1 LGLTED
7 LPMQFTQRFKTSL
20 QNINANNFNEMALQ
34 AFRYQAAHC
43 ETYAAYLSA
52 LKINVAGIKTIGQ
65 IPFMPISFFKY
76 HHISSTTQNA
86 EVIFESSGTTGS
98 INSRHYVADAAFYN
112 TNARRIFTY
121 FYGNLS
127 DYHLFALLPSYLEK
141 GNSSLVFMAE
151 DFMKSTMQPSG
162 FFLHNF
168 DELANTIRKTYA
180 KDKKIILLGV
190 TYALL
195 DFAEQFPMHLPDLIV
210 METGGMKG
218 RRREMIREEVHQI
231 LRDAFGCQIHSE
243 YGMTELLSQC
253 YAINS
258 DVFQTPPQV
267 RILLR
272 DLNDPFAPAER
283 KTGGINIIDL
293 ANIDSCCFIET
304 QDIGQQLSDTTFR
317 VLGRYDNSDVRG
329 CNLLLY

>member
-1 LGLTED
+1 
-7 LPMQFTQRFKTSL
+7 MQFTQRFKTSL
-20 QNINANNFNEMALQ
+20 QHISPEHFEAMALA
-34 AFRYQAAHC
+34 AFRYQAVQC
-43 ETYAAYLSA
+43 KVYAQYLAA
-52 LKINVAGIKTIGQ
+52 LRVDVAKVHSLQQ
-65 IPFMPISFFKY
+65 IPFMPIDFFK
-76 HHISSTTQNA
+76 HHRISSHGA
-86 EVIFESSGTTGS
+86 EAQIVFESSGTTGS
-98 INSRHYVADAAFYN
+98 LNSRHYIADPTFYSL
-112 TNARRIFTY
+112 NARRIFEY
-121 FYGNLS
+121 FYGNLAN
-127 DYHLFALLPSYLEK
+127 YHLFALLPSYLEK

-151 DFMKSTMQPSG
+151 HFMQSTAKPSG

-168 DELANTIRKTYA
+168 QELAQTIQKTYN
-180 KDKKIILLGV
+180 KGKKIILLGV

-195 DFAEQFPMHLPDLIV
+195 DFAEHFPMPLPDLIV

-218 RRREMIREEVHQI
+218 RRREIVRQEVHDQ
-231 LRDAFGCQIHSE
+231 LRRAFACQVHSE

-272 DLNDPFAPAER
+272 DLNDPFSPAER
-283 KTGGINIIDL
+283 NIGGINVIDL

-304 QDIGQQLSDTTFR
+304 QDIGQQVGNATFR

-329 CNLLLY
+329 CNLLVY

>member
-1 LGLTED
+1 
-7 LPMQFTQRFKTSL
+7 MQFTQRFKTRL
-20 QNINANNFNEMALQ
+20 QHIGSADFDELAIE

-43 ETYAAYLSA
+43 EVYAKYLSLLRFNPA
-52 LKINVAGIKTIGQ
+52 EASSIGQ
-65 IPFMPISFFKY
+65 IPFMPINFFKY
-76 HHISSTTQNA
+76 HRVGSTKQPA

-98 INSRHYVADAAFYN
+98 LNSRHYVVDKNFYID
-112 TNARRIFTY
+112 NARQIFEH
-121 FYGNLS
+121 FYGNLA

-151 DFMKSTMQPSG
+151 GFMQQTAQPSG
-162 FFLHNF
+162 FFLHDF
-168 DELANTIRKTYA
+168 DRLAQTICQTYGRG
-180 KDKKIILLGV
+180 KKIILLGV

-195 DFAEQFPMHLPDLIV
+195 DFAEQFPMHLPELII

-218 RRREMIREEVHQI
+218 RRREMIRKEVHQA
-231 LRDAFGCQIHSE
+231 LRRAFGCRIDSE

-258 DVFQTPPQV
+258 DVFRTPPQV

-272 DLNDPFAPAER
+272 DLNDPFSPPER
-283 KTGGINIIDL
+283 DTGGINIIDL

-304 QDIGQQLSDTTFR
+304 QDIGQRLTDTTFR
-317 VLGRYDNSDVRG
+317 VLGRYDNSDIRG
-329 CNLLLY
+329 CNLLLH

>member
-1 LGLTED
+1 
-7 LPMQFTQRFKTSL
+7 
-20 QNINANNFNEMALQ
+20 MALQ
-34 AFRYQAAHC
+34 AFRYQAVHC
-43 ETYAAYLSA
+43 NTYAAYLAA
-52 LKINVAGIKTIGQ
+52 LKTDIDTIQTIRQ
-65 IPFMPISFFKY
+65 IPFMPINFFKY
-76 HHISSTTQNA
+76 HRISSTPQEA

-98 INSRHYVADAAFYN
+98 INSRHYVADAAFYSA
-112 TNARRIFTY
+112 NARRIFEY
-121 FYGNLS
+121 FYGSLA

-151 DFMKSTMQPSG
+151 DFMKSTTQPSG

-168 DELANTIRKTYA
+168 NELAKSLQETCLQGKKT
-180 KDKKIILLGV
+180 ILLGV

-195 DFAEQFPMHLPDLIV
+195 DFAEQYPMHLPDLIV

-218 RRREMIREEVHQI
+218 RRREMIRQEVHET
-231 LRDAFGCQIHSE
+231 LRRAFGCQIHSE

-253 YAINS
+253 YAVNS

-283 KTGGINIIDL
+283 ATGGINIIDL

>member
-1 LGLTED
+1 
-7 LPMQFTQRFKTSL
+7 
-20 QNINANNFNEMALQ
+20 MALQ
-34 AFRYQAAHC
+34 AFRYQAVHC
-43 ETYAAYLSA
+43 NTYSAYLAA
-52 LKINVAGIKTIGQ
+52 LKTDIANIRTIRQ

-76 HHISSTTQNA
+76 HRISSTAKEA

-98 INSRHYVADAAFYN
+98 INSRHYVADAAFYS
-112 TNARRIFTY
+112 TNARRIFEY
-121 FYGNLS
+121 FYGNLA

-141 GNSSLVFMAE
+141 GNSSLVFMAK
-151 DFMKSTMQPSG
+151 DFMKSTAQPSG

-168 DELANTIRKTYA
+168 NELAQSLQETCSQG
-180 KDKKIILLGV
+180 KKNILLGV

-195 DFAEQFPMHLPDLIV
+195 DFAEQYPMLLPDLIV

-218 RRREMIREEVHQI
+218 RRREMIRQEVHET
-231 LRDAFGCQIHSE
+231 LRRAFGCQVHSE
-243 YGMTELLSQC
+243 YGMTEMLSQC

-283 KTGGINIIDL
+283 ATGGINIIDL

-317 VLGRYDNSDVRG
+317 VLGRYDNSDFRG

>member
-1 LGLTED
+1 
-7 LPMQFTQRFKTSL
+7 
-20 QNINANNFNEMALQ
+20 MALQ
-34 AFRYQAAHC
+34 AFRYQATHC
-43 ETYAAYLSA
+43 HTYASYLAA
-52 LKINVAGIKTIGQ
+52 LQVDMVNIKTISQ

-76 HHISSTTQNA
+76 HRISSTTQEA

-98 INSRHYVADAAFYN
+98 VNSRHYVPDTAFYS
-112 TNARRIFTY
+112 TNARRIFEY
-121 FYGNLS
+121 FYGDLT

-151 DFMKSTMQPSG
+151 DFMKSTALPSG

-168 DELANTIRKTYA
+168 SELAQSLQQVSSRGG
-180 KDKKIILLGV
+180 KIILLGV

-195 DFAEQFPMHLPDLIV
+195 DFAEQFPMHLPSLII

-218 RRREMIREEVHQI
+218 RRREMIREEVHQV
-231 LRDAFGCQIHSE
+231 LRRAFGCQVHSE

-283 KTGGINIIDL
+283 ATGGINVIDL
-293 ANIDSCCFIET
+293 ANIDSCCFVET
-304 QDIGQQLSDTTFR
+304 QDIGQQLSNTTFR